1 MAGLTSSNRNQF
13 PLSTVELCWPVLGTS
28 LTVGW
33 QLLETKFGDCCDKLG
48 WASTDRHAT
57 SLLMSL
63 PPRWSQSESVRADL
77 SGVMRCARLVW
88 PETGWRNFVVKLV
101 AVCVY
106 YVTPY

>member
-63 PPRWSQSESVRADL
+63 PPLVVGGGVNLKVSELICPSHEL
-77 SGVMRCARLVW
+77 SEPRL
-88 PETGWRNFVVKLV
+88 EEQ
-101 AVCVY
+101 
-106 YVTPY
+106 